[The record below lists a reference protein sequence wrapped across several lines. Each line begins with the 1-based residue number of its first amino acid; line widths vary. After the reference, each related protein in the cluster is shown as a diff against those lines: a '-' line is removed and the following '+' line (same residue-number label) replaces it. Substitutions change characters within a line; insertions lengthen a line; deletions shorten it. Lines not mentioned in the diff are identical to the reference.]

1 MKPPGLGLDTKL
13 EGARSPSR
21 GPGCAK
27 MLATLCVASSL
38 VVVALGGSGPPMG
51 VTYEP

>member
-1 MKPPGLGLDTKL
+1 MKL
-13 EGARSPSR
+13 EGAGSPRR

-38 VVVALGGSGPPMG
+38 ALVALGGSDPPMG
-51 VTYEP
+51 FAYKP